1 MAELQKPNKAS
12 IYRLKV
18 EGRLKESWSDWFNG
32 LEIEFR
38 TEGDQKPV
46 TTLTGPIPDQ
56 SALLGVLVKIGNLGL
71 RLLALELVEVEQDG
85 GQKN

>member
-1 MAELQKPNKAS
+1 MNGLQKSNKTS
-12 IYRLKV
+12 IYRIKV

-56 SALLGVLVKIGNLGL
+56 SALLGVLIKIGNLGL
-71 RLLALELVEVEQDG
+71 RLLSLELIDVGQEA
-85 GQKN
+85 GQKI